1 MDIAVVNSF
10 LLQKELYKIRNDPTM
25 RKPRSQKTFREQL
38 AAEMLVFAEGSV
50 PPPPPT
56 CMPMYYGAD
65 GTQSRRYCRMCQDA
79 GILRVKTP
87 VYCRKCQEVY
97 DISNGREDHMVG
109 DEGKD
114 GKTNLRVDNLP
125 QSMSRNKLHSL
136 FIMK

>member
-50 PPPPPT
+50 PPPPPPPT

-87 VYCRKCQEVY
+87 VYCRKCQVPLCFTSKRTASSSGMTALSVY
-97 DISNGREDHMVG
+97 S
-109 DEGKD
+109 
-114 GKTNLRVDNLP
+114 
-125 QSMSRNKLHSL
+125 
-136 FIMK
+136 

>member
-10 LLQKELYKIRNDPTM
+10 LLQKELYKVRNDPTM
-25 RKPRSQKTFREQL
+25 RKPHSQKTFREQL

-87 VYCRKCQEVY
+87 VYCRKCQVPLCFT
-97 DISNGREDHMVG
+97 SKKNCFQQWH
-109 DEGKD
+109 
-114 GKTNLRVDNLP
+114 DNP
-125 QSMSRNKLHSL
+125 
-136 FIMK
+136 